1 MDEPLPLTLLVS
13 IDEVLRQAAAS
24 VLLCDEPRSVV
35 VRHDVDPGTGALHRR
50 VYDVGGIVEDR
61 VVSLDHPCLTCALR
75 EDIVPTLARLA
86 RTGRWARLVLALP
99 VAAEPSPVLE
109 VLGTAVVGGRPLA
122 SVVASGTVVSVVDL
136 STVVDDLFGDDLL
149 AERGLALAAAD
160 RRAVGEALARQLE
173 HADTVACRADVAV
186 EPSSSSSSSAAELV
200 WHLAPDTASLTD
212 LYSTQGLA
220 VPNRGRVWTAV
231 LESWRPLH
239 PARLQDRL
247 AALATGRFRGR
258 GRFWL
263 PGRPGA
269 ICAWDGVG
277 GQLSIGTVGRWS
289 EDPVTRLTF
298 TGIDDD
304 LTRLRAV
311 FGDVLMTDSELAR
324 GLAAWSGRDDGFS
337 PWLGEV
343 DQAA

>member
-1 MDEPLPLTLLVS
+1 MDQPLPLTLLVS

-24 VLLCDEPRSVV
+24 VLLCDEPCSVV
-35 VRHDVDPGTGALHRR
+35 VRHDVDPATGALHRR
-50 VYDVGGIVEDR
+50 VYDVDGVVEDT

-86 RTGRWARLVLALP
+86 GSGRWRRLVLALP
-99 VAAEPSPVLE
+99 VAAEPAPVLE
-109 VLGTAVVGGRPLA
+109 VLRTAVVSGRPL
-122 SVVASGTVVSVVDL
+122 VELVASGTVVSVVDL

-173 HADTVACRADVAV
+173 HADTIACRPAV
-186 EPSSSSSSSAAELV
+186 SPSSVAAPLV

-220 VPNRGRVWTAV
+220 VANDGRVWTMV

-263 PGRPGA
+263 PGRQGA
-269 ICAWDGVG
+269 VCAWDGVG

-289 EDPVTRLTF
+289 DKPVTRLTF

-304 LTRLRAV
+304 CARLRAV
-311 FGDVLMTDSELAR
+311 FGEALMTDSELAR
-324 GLAAWSGRDDGFS
+324 GLASWAGRDDGFS
-337 PWLGEV
+337 PWLGEI

>member
-1 MDEPLPLTLLVS
+1 MDQPLPLTLLVS

-24 VLLCDEPRSVV
+24 VLLCDEPSSVV
-35 VRHDVDPGTGALHRR
+35 VRHDVDPATGALHRR
-50 VYDVGGIVEDR
+50 VYDVGGIVEDT

-86 RTGRWARLVLALP
+86 RLRRWTRLVLALP
-99 VAAEPSPVLE
+99 VAAEPAPVLD
-109 VLGTAVVGGRPLA
+109 VLRTAVVAGRPLA
-122 SVVASGTVVSVVDL
+122 EVVASGNVVSVVDL

-173 HADTVACRADVAV
+173 HANTVACRPDVA
-186 EPSSSSSSSAAELV
+186 PDSAAATLV
-200 WHLAPDTASLTD
+200 WHLAPDAATLTD

-220 VPNRGRVWTAV
+220 VTNDLRVWTAV

-247 AALATGRFRGR
+247 AALATGRFRGT

-263 PGRPGA
+263 PGRPNA

-277 GQLSIGTVGRWS
+277 GQLSIGTVGRWT
-289 EDPVTRLTF
+289 EKPVTRLTF

-304 LTRLRAV
+304 LPRLRAV

-324 GLAAWSGRDDGFS
+324 GLATWSGRDDGFS
-337 PWLGEV
+337 PWLGEI